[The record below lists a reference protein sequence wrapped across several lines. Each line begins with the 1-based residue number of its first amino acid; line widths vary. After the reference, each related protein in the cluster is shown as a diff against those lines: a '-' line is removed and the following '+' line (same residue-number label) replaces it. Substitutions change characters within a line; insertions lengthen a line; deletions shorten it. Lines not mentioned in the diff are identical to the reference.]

1 MFQEK
6 ACCHQET
13 MKERISTEWANL
25 FKKPIGQTSD
35 EEILIA
41 DVRRAQQ
48 TDSVKELLKKHKT
61 SLVSVPP
68 GCTSRVQVVDVLINK
83 PFIDEVRSLFEDH
96 LDKNLDQYVDGKI
109 NASQWRVLMVKWVG
123 EVWSKVGK
131 MKVSIIPSFK
141 KCGLSVALDGSENDE
156 VNYEGLPEYQMPS
169 AFVQDN
175 EYVLDDDDESE
186 KEDEDKGNAENDK
199 EFEILFHFDIS
210 IVTEWYSF
218 NNRIKQPR
226 RKTLSF

>member
-1 MFQEK
+1 M
-6 ACCHQET
+6 
-13 MKERISTEWANL
+13 
-25 FKKPIGQTSD
+25 
-35 EEILIA
+35 
-41 DVRRAQQ
+41 
-48 TDSVKELLKKHKT
+48 KELLKKHKT

-83 PFIDEVRSLFEDH
+83 PFKDEVRSLFEDH
-96 LDKNLDQYVDGKI
+96 VGKIFDQYVGGKI
-109 NASQWRVLMVKWVG
+109 NASQRRVLMTKWVG
-123 EVWSKVGK
+123 EAWSKVGK
-131 MKVSIIPSFK
+131 MKDSIIRSFK

-169 AFVQDN
+169 VFVQDN

-210 IVTEWYSF
+210 IVTE
-218 NNRIKQPR
+218 
-226 RKTLSF
+226 